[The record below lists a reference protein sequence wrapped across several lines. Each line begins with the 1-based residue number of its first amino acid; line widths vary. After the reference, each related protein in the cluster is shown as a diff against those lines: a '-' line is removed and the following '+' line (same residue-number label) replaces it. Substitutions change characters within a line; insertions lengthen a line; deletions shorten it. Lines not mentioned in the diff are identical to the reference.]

1 MSWTKTIERY
11 LREGRTV
18 SGGCGPSAAM
28 KSINQNIQAFAGQ
41 VQTEAGAVFGAA
53 SSVFNNIMN
62 ATKGIISG
70 GPSQYGY
77 SAGEQSA
84 LTAQAVNA
92 GATEARNL
100 KGAAASEVGA
110 IGGGNTVTPAGI
122 QQATVM
128 SAEQKAAAD
137 TAAAENQI
145 ETQGYE
151 VGRENYNTA
160 LGAEEKAPDVF
171 NASTEANK
179 GVVQAQTAAATSQQ
193 NIDTTSNWAMNDVM
207 KLGTAAV
214 QGAAGGL
221 TGGVGSFG
229 SLFKGGGPGVTL
241 PDTAGGSAY
250 GS

>member
-128 SAEQKAAAD
+128 SAEQKAAAEPVLPIPNALPQGQD
-137 TAAAENQI
+137 TLSAGPAPAPSVMAAPDMLPATPNATDKLPGHTPIERVDGLWNEIPRLCALAPIAAE
-145 ETQGYE
+145 
-151 VGRENYNTA
+151 TA
-160 LGAEEKAPDVF
+160 VVRRMPVANGEEITDP
-171 NASTEANK
+171 
-179 GVVQAQTAAATSQQ
+179 
-193 NIDTTSNWAMNDVM
+193 
-207 KLGTAAV
+207 
-214 QGAAGGL
+214 
-221 TGGVGSFG
+221 
-229 SLFKGGGPGVTL
+229 
-241 PDTAGGSAY
+241 
-250 GS
+250 